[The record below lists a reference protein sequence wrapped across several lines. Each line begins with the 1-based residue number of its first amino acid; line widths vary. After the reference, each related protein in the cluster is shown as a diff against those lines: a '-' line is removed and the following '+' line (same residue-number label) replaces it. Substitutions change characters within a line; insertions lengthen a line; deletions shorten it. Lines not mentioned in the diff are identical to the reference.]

1 MIPYRGRDNL
11 KSVYLYYPEARGR
24 AVVCGCGQDG
34 VATTTEMRGGVECRG
49 RGGVAGVSSGAI
61 VPWSRN
67 YIHHNNHHNWDN
79 NAPGPL

>member
-1 MIPYRGRDNL
+1 M
-11 KSVYLYYPEARGR
+11 
-24 AVVCGCGQDG
+24 VCGCGQDG

-49 RGGVAGVSSGAI
+49 RGGVPGVSSGAI

-79 NAPGPL
+79 NAPGPLQISLASMATSLSLLSIFNISPIM

>member
-1 MIPYRGRDNL
+1 MIPYRGHGNL
-11 KSVYLYYPEARGR
+11 KRVYTVFVLSRGR

-34 VATTTEMRGGVECRG
+34 AATTTEIRGGVECRG
-49 RGGVAGVSSGAI
+49 RGGVPGVSSGAI

-79 NAPGPL
+79 NAPGPQ